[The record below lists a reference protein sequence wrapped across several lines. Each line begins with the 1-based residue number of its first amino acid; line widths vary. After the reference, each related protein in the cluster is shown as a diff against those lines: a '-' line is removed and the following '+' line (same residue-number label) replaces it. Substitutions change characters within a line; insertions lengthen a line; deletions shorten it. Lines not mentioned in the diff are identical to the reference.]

1 MEVLDALRILGAAPG
16 AEWEDIR
23 AAYREQ
29 LMSHHPDAQ
38 GDAASGERTEEIVE
52 AFRSLRAITKDG
64 ALPLPLPFHI
74 DAGLLDGEPGDPAA
88 PMVLHARPG
97 DVFVRMYQAAEQIGH
112 VSYAD
117 REENVLQITIGDED
131 WAPAQLTAELK
142 AEGSLTTALFSLEAL
157 GVHEAPPI
165 AEVVGRLA
173 EELRAPAALD

>member
-1 MEVLDALRILGAAPG
+1 MEVLDALRILGVAPG
-16 AEWEDIR
+16 TEWEDIR

-38 GDAASGERTEEIVE
+38 GDAATGERTEEIVA
-52 AFRSLRAITKDG
+52 AFRSLRTLTNDG
-64 ALPLPLPFHI
+64 TLPLPLPFHL
-74 DAGLLDGEPGDPAA
+74 DPGLLDDPSA
-88 PMVLHARPG
+88 PMVLYARPG

-117 REENVLQITIGDED
+117 REENVLQITIGDEN

-157 GVHEAPPI
+157 GVQEAPPI
-165 AEVVGRLA
+165 AEVVARLA
-173 EELRAPAALD
+173 DELRAPAALD